1 MRSSKGTAQFLLVVF
16 IILVALVII
25 STKNADKKYP
35 GTDKQTVRAAA
46 VQSNSEGEDI
56 DDDE

>member
-16 IILVALVII
+16 IIVVALVII

-35 GTDKQTVRAAA
+35 GTGKQAGAAA
-46 VQSNSEGEDI
+46 VQTNNA

>member
-35 GTDKQTVRAAA
+35 GTGKQAARVATAPANDK
-46 VQSNSEGEDI
+46 N
-56 DDDE
+56 DDD

>member
-16 IILVALVII
+16 IIVVALVII

-35 GTDKQTVRAAA
+35 GTGKQTAKAA
-46 VQSNSEGEDI
+46 VQSNNK
-56 DDDE
+56 DDDD